1 MVRNR
6 RLPSVMSHSFAQVP
20 SARIQ
25 RSSFDRS
32 CGLKTTFDAGYL
44 IPIFCDEVLPGD
56 TFSLKEAFLARM
68 ATPIFPLMD
77 NLRLD
82 TQYFFVPLRLL
93 WSNFQ
98 KFCGEQDNPDD
109 STDFLT
115 PILTAPAGG
124 FTEGSIHDY
133 LGLPTKVAGVQC
145 VAFWHRAYNL
155 IWNQYYRD
163 ENIQESVEVQM
174 GDTTTD
180 EVNNYTLLKRGKR
193 YDYFTSCLPWPQKG
207 PAVTIGVGGKA
218 PIEGLYMNVNSS
230 NPVGKFVLDSQ
241 STPRV
246 LQDLQGNK
254 LSGIAAYNQTGKHVY
269 VNSAW
274 YTVTPQSE
282 PAATLENGNYYT
294 TQKPQIYADLGATS
308 PVTINSLREA
318 FQLQKLYERDARGGT
333 RYIEIIRSHFNVQ
346 SPDARL
352 QRAEYLGGSSTP
364 VNISPIP
371 QTSSTDS
378 TSPQG
383 NLAAYGTA
391 IGSKRV
397 FTKSFTEHGVILG
410 LASVR
415 ADLNYQQGL
424 DRMWSRRT
432 RWDFYWPALSH
443 LGEQA
448 VLNKEIY
455 CQGPSV
461 KNSGGE
467 IVDDQVFGYQER
479 FAEYRYKTSKITGKF
494 RSNATSS
501 LDSWHLAQEFENL
514 PTLSPEF
521 IEENPPMD
529 RVLAVST
536 EPDFLLDGW
545 FSLRCARPMP
555 VYSVP
560 GFIDHF

>member
-82 TQYFFVPLRLL
+82 TQYFFVPLRLI

-98 KFCGEQDNPDD
+98 KFCGEQDNPGD

-115 PILTAPAGG
+115 PILTAPSGG

-133 LGLPTKVAGVQC
+133 LGLPTKVAGIQC

-163 ENIQESVEVQM
+163 ENIQESVDVEM
-174 GDTTTD
+174 GDTTSN
-180 EVNNYTLLKRGKR
+180 EVNNYKLLKRGKR

-207 PAVTIGVGGKA
+207 PAVTIGVGGIV
-218 PIEGLYMNVNSS
+218 PVQGLGIQWNSS
-230 NPVGKFVLDSQ
+230 TGSPTLTASNWTNSPNQTYLNSTTPTNAGTNQILSYGQALFMKKPGEATTDP
-241 STPRV
+241 TPR
-246 LQDLQGNK
+246 
-254 LSGIAAYNQTGKHVY
+254 AYV
-269 VNSAW
+269 
-274 YTVTPQSE
+274 
-282 PAATLENGNYYT
+282 
-294 TQKPQIYADLGATS
+294 DLGATS

-410 LASVR
+410 LVSVR

-455 CQGPSV
+455 CQGPAV
-461 KNSGGE
+461 KDTQNGNA

-494 RSNATSS
+494 RSNATGS
-501 LDSWHLAQEFENL
+501 LDAWHLAQQFENL
-514 PTLSPEF
+514 PTLSPQF

-529 RVLAVST
+529 RVVAVDT

-560 GFIDHF
+560 GLIDHF